1 MRVIEIILEMAA
13 DAVDNLK
20 SVLADKI
27 RTLPAD
33 DRSIKTLREIEDLLR
48 DVNAGGYKGIL
59 KKDLQSIDDS
69 AVTAAQKE
77 IAMYIMNIDGSLEER
92 QELFDMWRSD
102 RIINKDV
109 LFSGDDV
116 GFDEVFNGYG
126 TSGNT
131 YVTELVD
138 TLMRVNST
146 GHGKG
151 EFALSVFSK
160 DINKPVGSKGDL
172 IAHYGGKLLHVEVK
186 TSDQGAI
193 TVDDDGNENIGK
205 PSSARF
211 GDQEVTVSDEW
222 YGHAKDLNNFV
233 QGKDI
238 YAKRKGIKVAIPPFG
253 MNLSKAIEIY
263 QKLEPDLQAEFYKKL
278 SATVESIFNKQTK
291 FAKRTDYTK
300 RLKKNVQQIVD
311 SIAMGNQENAVQA
324 YSQATLNYYLSMKK
338 DDGILYV
345 DLVNK
350 MLVWYT
356 SAEDLEAKGLRLH
369 ASTISLTGI
378 SDPKRSA
385 FPQIFIV
392 PTTKGGNRAIS
403 GLKKITKGKNPI
415 SKPEFIEH
423 LSQWIMQLAADRKVN
438 NKKVLDKITKATY
451 ALIANGTTTDQ
462 ILPNLEQQF
471 PELKIPVSRTL
482 TRRQAQQAAAQQ
494 AAAQQAATATA
505 SAQAAQQQNQAQFQQ
520 NQNQAQFQQ
529 TM

>member
-1 MRVIEIILEMAA
+1 MAA

-20 SVLADKI
+20 SILADKI
-27 RTLPAD
+27 KTLPAD
-33 DRSIKTLREIEDLLR
+33 DQSIKTLREIEDLLR
-48 DVNAGGYKGIL
+48 DVNAGGFKGIL
-59 KKDLQSIDDS
+59 KKDLQSVDDP

-102 RIINKDV
+102 KIVNKDV

-116 GFDEVFNGYG
+116 GFDEIFNGYG
-126 TSGNT
+126 NNT

-160 DINKPVGSKGDL
+160 GINKPVGSKGDL

-186 TSDQGAI
+186 TSDEGAT
-193 TVDDDGNENIGK
+193 TVDDEGNEKVGK

-222 YGHAKDLNNFV
+222 YVHAKDLNNFV
-233 QGKDI
+233 QGKEQ
-238 YAKRKGIKVAIPPFG
+238 YAKRKGIKMAIPPFG
-253 MNLSKAIEIY
+253 MNISKAIEIY
-263 QKLEPDLQAEFYKKL
+263 QKLQPDLQAEFHNKL
-278 SATVESIFNKQTK
+278 SATVKSIFNKETK

-300 RLKKNVQQIVD
+300 RLNKNVQQIVD
-311 SIAMGNQENAVQA
+311 AIEIGNEENAVQA
-324 YSQATLNYYLSMKK
+324 YAQATLNYYLSMKK

-350 MLVWYT
+350 MTIWYT
-356 SAEDLEAKGLRLH
+356 SAEDLESRGLRLH

-385 FPQIFIV
+385 FPQIFIK

-403 GLKKITKGKNPI
+403 SLKKIAKGKNPI
-415 SKPEFIEH
+415 SRPEFIEH
-423 LSQWIMQLAADRKVN
+423 LSQWIMQLANDRKVN
-438 NKKVLDKITKATY
+438 NRRVLDRITKSTY
-451 ALIANGTTTDQ
+451 ALLAAGTPVDQ
-462 ILPNLEQQF
+462 ILPSLEQQF
-471 PELKIPVSRTL
+471 PELKIPVARTFA
-482 TRRQAQQAAAQQ
+482 RQQARQVSAQQDPA
-494 AAAQQAATATA
+494 A

-520 NQNQAQFQQ
+520 DPAALAQTAQQQDQTQFQQ
-529 TM
+529 N